1 MRPLAPVLAALSL
14 LVLAS
19 PALAGNWSLGTN
31 LGVSLYHPEDGED
44 LTLIA
49 IPSSA
54 VFFQPGLRVGFTGT
68 NSPHEFYLDTGVSDL
83 DGDVTR
89 ILFTG
94 NYQYNFASKTNTSF
108 YLTGGLG
115 FLNVSIVD
123 VGATSLMLGAGVGA
137 RFRVAN
143 GHGSIR
149 TELRY
154 DRVAEGDDGAIEVF
168 DEAGL
173 VGFKLGFD
181 LWMK

>member
-1 MRPLAPVLAALSL
+1 MRPLSLVLAALSL

-19 PALAGNWSLGTN
+19 TALAGNWSLGTN
-31 LGVSLYHPEDGED
+31 LGISFYNPEDGGD
-44 LTLIA
+44 LTFIA

-54 VFFQPGLRVGFTGT
+54 VFFQPGLRAGFTGT

-89 ILFTG
+89 ILLTG
-94 NYQYNFASKTNTSF
+94 NYQYNFASKTSTSF

-115 FLNVSIVD
+115 FANVSIAD
-123 VGATSLMLGAGVGA
+123 RGATSLMVGAGAGA
-137 RFRVAN
+137 RFQVAN

-154 DRVAEGDDGAIEVF
+154 DRVAEGDDGGIPVI

-173 VGFKLGFD
+173 IGFKFGFD

>member
-1 MRPLAPVLAALSL
+1 MRPLSLLLAALSL
-14 LVLAS
+14 LVLTS
-19 PALAGNWSLGTN
+19 PALAGNWSLGAN
-31 LGVSLYHPEDGED
+31 LGVSSYDPEGGED

-49 IPSSA
+49 FPSSA
-54 VFFQPGLRVGFTGT
+54 VFFQPGLRVGFAGT

-89 ILFTG
+89 ILMTG
-94 NYQYNFASKTNTSF
+94 NYQYNFASKSNTSF

-115 FLNVSIVD
+115 FANVSIVD
-123 VGATSLMLGAGVGA
+123 DGATSLMVGAGAGA
-137 RFRVAN
+137 RFRVAD

-154 DRVAEGDDGAIEVF
+154 DHVGEGDDGSTEVI

-173 VGFKLGFD
+173 IGFRFGFE